1 MRHAVFLDRDGVI
14 NRAVVRNGKPH
25 PPADLSELE
34 ILPGVAAALARLQAA
49 GYLLIVVTNQPD
61 VARGT
66 TPRRTVDAIHEAL
79 LASLPLICS
88 RAFTMT
94 PIAATAMSRS
104 RGCCSGPA
112 IFDNIELAGSF
123 MVGIAGATPRR
134 GRNGLQDR
142 IYRSSLDE
150 PHGSRRVS
158 FAPRSMKPQ
167 LGFKNNAGRR
177 PMSTDQLKRFADG
190 ARSCRLLEMYRIRSS
205 RLTRIR
211 H

>member
-79 LASLPLICS
+79 LARLPLD
-88 RAFTMT
+88 T
-94 PIAATAMSRS
+94 
-104 RGCCSGPA
+104 
-112 IFDNIELAGSF
+112 
-123 MVGIAGATPRR
+123 V
-134 GRNGLQDR
+134 
-142 IYRSSLDE
+142 
-150 PHGSRRVS
+150 
-158 FAPRSMKPQ
+158 
-167 LGFKNNAGRR
+167 
-177 PMSTDQLKRFADG
+177 
-190 ARSCRLLEMYRIRSS
+190 
-205 RLTRIR
+205 LT
-211 H
+211 